1 MLPIASAKSSNCYFL
16 WQNAS
21 AGEAGEEKSIIRIF
35 LAVRRGCEKWQLRA
49 LSLFIGHRKHSH
61 QEHYTRASVEECL
74 KTHVSSNGLN
84 AELLSAK
91 SFLGTTLP
99 YMPSSLR
106 PRASSFTKDD
116 SASAELSSSECA
128 SSQFGKSSIL

>member
-1 MLPIASAKSSNCYFL
+1 MLPIASAKSSHCYFL

-61 QEHYTRASVEECL
+61 QEHYTRASVEECPAMVSMQNFSQR
-74 KTHVSSNGLN
+74 KVSSVRLFPTCHLASGPVRAPSRRTIQL
-84 AELLSAK
+84 LLSYPHLNVRRPN
-91 SFLGTTLP
+91 SESLP
-99 YMPSSLR
+99 SCKPLH
-106 PRASSFTKDD
+106 
-116 SASAELSSSECA
+116 
-128 SSQFGKSSIL
+128 